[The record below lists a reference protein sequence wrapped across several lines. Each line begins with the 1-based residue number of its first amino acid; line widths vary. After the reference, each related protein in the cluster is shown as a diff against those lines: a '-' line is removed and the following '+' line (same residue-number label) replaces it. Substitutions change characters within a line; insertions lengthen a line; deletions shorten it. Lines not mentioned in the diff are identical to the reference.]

1 MAIYC
6 RSCGKELNDGA
17 RFCPACG
24 TPVYAPTQPAY
35 VQAARLIRPRQGRML
50 AGVCQGLA
58 NAYLWDVTW
67 VRVITVLLTIFG
79 GGMGLVAYIVFW
91 IVMPEEPL
99 ALPPVTPYPQGQANP
114 YQAGQGDQGSASN
127 PPAGGA

>member
-6 RSCGKELNDGA
+6 RSCGRELNEGA

-24 TPVYAPTQPAY
+24 APVYVPTPSAY
-35 VQAARLIRPRQGRML
+35 VPPARLIRPRQGRML

-58 NAYLWDVTW
+58 NAYLWDVAW
-67 VRVITVLLTIFG
+67 VRVITVLLTLFG
-79 GGMGLVAYIVFW
+79 GGLGLVAYVVFW

-99 ALPPVTPYPQGQANP
+99 ALPPVTPYQGPANP
-114 YQAGQGDQGSASN
+114 YQAGQGGQGNASN

>member
-6 RSCGKELNDGA
+6 RSCGKELSDGA
-17 RFCPACG
+17 RFCPGCG
-24 TPVYAPTQPAY
+24 TPVYVPPPQAYAPP
-35 VQAARLIRPRQGRML
+35 ARLIRPRQGRMV

-67 VRVITVLLTIFG
+67 VRVITVLLTLFG
-79 GGMGLVAYIVFW
+79 GGLGLVAYIVFW

-99 ALPPVTPYPQGQANP
+99 ALPPVTPYPPGQANP
-114 YQAGQGDQGSASN
+114 YQAGQSGESSASN
-127 PPAGGA
+127 PPA

>member
-6 RSCGKELNDGA
+6 RNCGKELGADA
-17 RFCPACG
+17 RFCTACG
-24 TPVYAPTQPAY
+24 TPLY
-35 VQAARLIRPRQGRML
+35 VAQAAYTSTSRLVRPRTGRMV

-67 VRVITVLLTIFG
+67 VRVITVLLTVFG
-79 GGMGLVAYIVFW
+79 GGMGLLGYVIFW

-99 ALPPVTPYPQGQANP
+99 AVPPSTPYQPT
-114 YQAGQGDQGSASN
+114 S
-127 PPAGGA
+127 GGA